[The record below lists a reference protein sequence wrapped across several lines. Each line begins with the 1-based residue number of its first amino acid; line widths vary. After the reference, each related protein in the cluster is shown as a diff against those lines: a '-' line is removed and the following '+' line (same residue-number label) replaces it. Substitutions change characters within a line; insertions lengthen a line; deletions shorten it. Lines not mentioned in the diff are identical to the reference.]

1 MENDEHKIVLPLIA
15 TPCVCECKH
24 FMQCAMHITKWL
36 ETEKEMERD
45 AKLRV
50 ESSEPFEKQFK
61 VILCE
66 IEED

>member
-1 MENDEHKIVLPLIA
+1 MCMWVQALYA
-15 TPCVCECKH
+15 VCNASNEMVH
-24 FMQCAMHITKWL
+24 HL

-50 ESSEPFEKQFK
+50 ESSELFEKQFK